1 MKKTSFFQTLTIGL
15 SMVVALALPVAAEKI
30 TFIGMLGSFQEELQE
45 AIDNFTRMHGIE
57 VELIVPGG
65 WPEVGEKVI
74 VMTLAGTPP
83 DVIYTQASWFK
94 EFADR
99 GILKN
104 LNNMIAADNLDMG
117 LYPPRVI
124 DFLTYK
130 GAMLAMPTAVSPTAL
145 FINKDLFDQQGLD
158 LPTASWDSQ
167 EWTFDDYL
175 HTAKKLTIDKD
186 GDGRADQFGTQSFG
200 PARLIGC
207 WGLHWVDDERTTFL
221 GALPDRI
228 EAINILASFW
238 TDHGVVGGNFLN
250 CTAAITINQGN
261 FLNTLLSRR
270 EGLFN
275 WTLAPVPKAITRASQ
290 TGFHNLSIH
299 RDSPNAEMAWELIK
313 YLAYDRDGNRLF
325 TTAENRTPVQRYS
338 AQLFLQRWYN
348 LYPASRVDVL
358 IGAFPYIWEWKAIN
372 GYNSDP
378 VRVTLEN
385 AITNVTRG
393 LISARAALEEITPV
407 INGLLRE
414 KPKEEL

>member
-30 TFIGMLGSFQEELQE
+30 TFKGMLGSIQEELQE

-145 FINKDLFDQQGLD
+145 FI
-158 LPTASWDSQ
+158 
-167 EWTFDDYL
+167 Y
-175 HTAKKLTIDKD
+175 
-186 GDGRADQFGTQSFG
+186 
-200 PARLIGC
+200 
-207 WGLHWVDDERTTFL
+207 
-221 GALPDRI
+221 
-228 EAINILASFW
+228 
-238 TDHGVVGGNFLN
+238 
-250 CTAAITINQGN
+250 
-261 FLNTLLSRR
+261 
-270 EGLFN
+270 
-275 WTLAPVPKAITRASQ
+275 
-290 TGFHNLSIH
+290 
-299 RDSPNAEMAWELIK
+299 
-313 YLAYDRDGNRLF
+313 
-325 TTAENRTPVQRYS
+325 
-338 AQLFLQRWYN
+338 
-348 LYPASRVDVL
+348 
-358 IGAFPYIWEWKAIN
+358 
-372 GYNSDP
+372 
-378 VRVTLEN
+378 
-385 AITNVTRG
+385 
-393 LISARAALEEITPV
+393 
-407 INGLLRE
+407 
-414 KPKEEL
+414 